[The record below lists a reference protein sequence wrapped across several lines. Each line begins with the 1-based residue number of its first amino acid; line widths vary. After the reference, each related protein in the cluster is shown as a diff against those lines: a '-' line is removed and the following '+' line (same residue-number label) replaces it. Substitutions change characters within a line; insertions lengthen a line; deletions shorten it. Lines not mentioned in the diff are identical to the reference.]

1 MTNWNEVHIY
11 LFFFLFISLLKY
23 SLCIDCYSPLGQF
36 AGQILPSSYSCL
48 GASFYLPNTD
58 NICCS
63 YETVPAPTNIKNITK
78 YEFFKS
84 IFENSGDEKRTEYL
98 YAWTDAALQLVL
110 SYTERAEW
118 CRVKSGFLAIL
129 AAETNGY
136 QTFDSNTFTYPYK
149 PRGILRSTNQTSYH
163 TLYQITMFD
172 YSKLPEKLVFISD
185 AISSTGRF
193 WNKHRDLAGQLSFG
207 FLSSFQWVTETINN
221 MNGMGSTV
229 SWEEK
234 KRRFE
239 LATKV
244 LKCI

>member
-1 MTNWNEVHIY
+1 MNTWKEAYI
-11 LFFFLFISLLKY
+11 LLFISIINC

-48 GASFYLPNTD
+48 GASFYLPNTS

-78 YEFFKS
+78 YEFFTS

-193 WNKHRDLAGQLSFG
+193 WYEHRDLAAELSDG
-207 FLSSFQWVTETINN
+207 YLQSFQWVTNTIND

-234 KRRFE
+234 RRRFE
-239 LATKV
+239 FAIKA
-244 LKCI
+244 LKCL